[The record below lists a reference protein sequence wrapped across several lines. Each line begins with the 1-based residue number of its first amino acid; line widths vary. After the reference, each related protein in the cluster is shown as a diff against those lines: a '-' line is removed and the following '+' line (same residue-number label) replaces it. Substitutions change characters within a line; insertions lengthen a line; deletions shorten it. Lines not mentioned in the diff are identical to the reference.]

1 MLSRSPE
8 ETFEF
13 ARKIADKLKDRNV
26 IALYGELGSGKT
38 HFVKGLCNTLEI
50 NEEVSS
56 PTFILVNEYSSERF
70 KKIFHFDFYRLNNED
85 ELCDIGFEDY
95 MNDGNLILIEWPKL
109 AEKFLAD
116 NTLRIYFSHTFKAQN
131 EREIK
136 TELK

>member
-1 MLSRSPE
+1 MLSHSPE

-13 ARKIADKLKDRNV
+13 AGEIADKLKDRDV

-38 HFVKGLCNTLEI
+38 HFVKGLCNALKI

-56 PTFILVNEYSSERF
+56 PTFILVNEYSSKRF

-85 ELCDIGFEDY
+85 ELRDIGFEEY
-95 MNDGNLILIEWPKL
+95 LNEGNLILIEWPKL
-109 AEKFLAD
+109 AERFLPD
-116 NTLRIYFSHTFKAQN
+116 NTIRIYFSHTFKAQN
-131 EREIK
+131 EREIE